1 MFHVRGTLCW
11 LFCALLSLGSLSIST
26 RISKA
31 EVIYENLTTPQS
43 AFVSEM
49 REHGDQIDLGGTAR
63 RLTQILFYYYADFV
77 PTGDE
82 VVKVRLYN
90 NLIPYDD
97 FRKSPTTLLYES
109 DWISITPGTATR
121 QIDDLN
127 ILLPLDNVTFTVEF
141 EGLLATEQAG
151 LLFYDPP
158 TEGYSFNEFWIR
170 SGSGVWR
177 TINYPSSPGL
187 RANLAIRLVATN
199 DVVLDQQQTTV
210 TAALPLRTPDTQVR
224 YAQTFTPSISGL
236 LSHINLDLNFATTP
250 VRLRILD
257 TIDGHPGPYV
267 LGSRNIIRATT
278 IDQPINMTALSIFLE
293 KDKQYA
299 IEVSTAVESSLLPSY
314 LLAAGPNNYSR
325 GALWSRSESAGS
337 WTKAS
342 PLPADSSEVDAAF
355 QVHMVAAQPF
365 TRLLTPSPNQSFD
378 LSEPIVFRAQ
388 VRKPDISTMTRVRF
402 MEGTNQLA
410 AVTNAP
416 YEFVWTNP
424 IPGEHKI
431 RAIADDSFKRPF
443 RSDILT
449 VFVRQPGPPENDN
462 FGSRLAL
469 DGLNLR
475 RVKPSVGATTEPG
488 EPGLRPSHAG
498 ATLWWSWTA
507 YDSSP
512 VTLTT
517 ATGASISV
525 FTGSSVNALTLV
537 ASALSSLRFD
547 PQPGVT
553 YSISIDPSND
563 NDQVVLDL
571 TTGLRFVGTSIRN
584 NLPTLTFESLNR
596 TTWIEYSTDLRNWT
610 RVASSSA
617 PSTFPVTWSDTG
629 PATNNKR
636 FYRLVTQ

>member
-1 MFHVRGTLCW
+1 MFHTRGTLYSF
-11 LFCALLSLGSLSIST
+11 FCALLSLGAIST
-26 RISKA
+26 STRTSKA

-43 AFVSEM
+43 AFVSET

-63 RLTQILFYYYADFV
+63 RLTQILFYYYANFV

-82 VVKVRLYN
+82 AVKVRLYN
-90 NLIPYDD
+90 NLTPYDN

-127 ILLPLDNVTFTVEF
+127 VLLPLDTVTFTVEF
-141 EGLLATEQAG
+141 KGLLATEQAG

-170 SGSGVWR
+170 TASGVWR

-187 RANLAIRLVATN
+187 RANLAIRLLAVN
-199 DVVLDQQQTTV
+199 DVKLDQQQPVATT
-210 TAALPLRTPDTQVR
+210 TLPLRAPTTQVR

-236 LSHINLDLNFATTP
+236 LSLVNLDLNFATTP
-250 VRLRILD
+250 VRIRILD
-257 TIDGHPGPYV
+257 TIDGRPGPHV
-267 LGSRNIIRATT
+267 LGARNIIRATAL
-278 IDQPINMTALSIFLE
+278 DQQINMTALSIFLE
-293 KDKQYA
+293 KEKQYA
-299 IEVSTAVESSLLPSY
+299 IELSTTAESSLTPSY

-325 GALWSRSESAGS
+325 GALWTRSESAGS

-342 PLPADSSEVDAAF
+342 ALASGASEIDAAF

-365 TRLLTPSPNQSFD
+365 TRILTPSPNQTFD
-378 LSEPIVFRAQ
+378 FAEPIVFRAQ
-388 VRKPDISTMTRVRF
+388 VRTPSIGTLTRVRF

-410 AVTNAP
+410 AITNAP
-416 YEFVWTNP
+416 YEFTWTNP
-424 IPGEHKI
+424 TPGEHKI

-449 VFVRQPGPPENDN
+449 VFVRPPGPPENDR
-462 FGSRLAL
+462 FASRIAL

-475 RVKPSVGATTEPG
+475 RVKPSAGATIEPNEPG
-488 EPGLRPSHAG
+488 VRQSHAG

-507 YDSSP
+507 YDDSP
-512 VTLTT
+512 VTITSS
-517 ATGASISV
+517 GASISI
-525 FTGSSVNALTLV
+525 FTGVALDSLVTV
-537 ASALSSLRFD
+537 ASGLSTVRFE
-547 PQPGVT
+547 PQAGVT
-553 YSISIDPSND
+553 YAISIDPAND

-584 NLPTLTFESLNR
+584 NVPTLTFDSLNR
-596 TTWIEYSTDLRNWT
+596 TTWIEHSTDLRDWT
-610 RVASSSA
+610 RVTTSSS
-617 PSTFPVTWSDTG
+617 PSVLPVVWTDPA
-629 PATNNKR
+629 PATNPRR
-636 FYRLVTQ
+636 FYRIVTQ

>member
-1 MFHVRGTLCW
+1 MFPVRGIICR
-11 LFCALLSLGSLSIST
+11 LFCALLSLGFISIST

-49 REHGDQIDLGGTAR
+49 REHGDQLDLGGTAR
-63 RLTQILFYYYADFV
+63 RLTQIVFYYYGNFV

-82 VVKVRLYN
+82 AVKVRLYN

-127 ILLPLDNVTFTVEF
+127 VLLPPDSVTFTVEF
-141 EGLLATEQAG
+141 KGLLATEQAG

-170 SGSGVWR
+170 ATSGAWR
-177 TINYPSSPGL
+177 TINYPSMPGL
-187 RANLAIRLVATN
+187 RANLAIRLLAVN
-199 DVVLDQQQTTV
+199 DVVLDQQQTAV
-210 TAALPLRTPDTQVR
+210 TATLPLRDATSQVR

-236 LSHINLDLNFATTP
+236 LSHINLDLNFPSTS
-250 VRLRILD
+250 VRVRILD
-257 TIDGHPGPYV
+257 TIDGRPGPHV
-267 LGSRNIIRATT
+267 LGSRNIIRANT
-278 IDQPINMTALSIFLE
+278 IDQPINMTELGIFLE

-299 IEVSTAVESSLLPSY
+299 IELSTTADSSVLPSY
-314 LLAAGPNNYSR
+314 LLAVGPNNYSR
-325 GALWSRSESAGS
+325 GALWTRSESGGS

-342 PLPADSSEVDAAF
+342 LPAVSSELDAAF

-365 TRLLTPSPNQSFD
+365 TRILTPSPNQTFD
-378 LSEPIVFRAQ
+378 FGEPIVFQAQ
-388 VRKPDISTMTRVRF
+388 VRKPEISTITRVRF

-416 YEFVWTNP
+416 YQFVWTNAT
-424 IPGEHKI
+424 PGEHKI
-431 RAIADDSFKRPF
+431 RAIADDSLKRPF

-449 VFVRQPGPPENDN
+449 AFVRQPGAPENDN
-462 FGSRLAL
+462 FASRIPL

-475 RVKPSVGATTEPG
+475 RFKPSAGASTETG

-512 VTLTT
+512 VTLST

-525 FTGSSVNALTLV
+525 FTGSSLNALTTV
-537 ASALSSLRFD
+537 ASALFTLRFE

-553 YSISIDPSND
+553 YSISVDPAND
-563 NDQVVLDL
+563 NDQVILDL
-571 TTGLRFVGTSIRN
+571 TTGLRFVGISIRN
-584 NLPTLTFESLNR
+584 NLPTLTFDSLNR
-596 TTWIEYSTDLRNWT
+596 TTWIEHSTDLRNWT
-610 RVASSSA
+610 RVTTSNA
-617 PSTFPVTWSDTG
+617 PSSLPIVWTDPA
-629 PATNNKR
+629 PATNPRR
-636 FYRLVTQ
+636 FYRIVTE

>member
-1 MFHVRGTLCW
+1 MSHFRGTLYS
-11 LFCALLSLGSLSIST
+11 LFCALLSLGSLS
-26 RISKA
+26 ISKA

-43 AFVSEM
+43 HFVSET
-49 REHGDQIDLGGTAR
+49 REHGDQVDLGGTAR
-63 RLTQILFYYYADFV
+63 RLTQIVFYYYANFV

-82 VVKVRLYN
+82 AVKVRLYN
-90 NLIPYDD
+90 NLTPYDD

-109 DWISITPGTATR
+109 DWISISPGTATR

-141 EGLLATEQAG
+141 KGLLATEQAG

-170 SGSGVWR
+170 TASGVWR
-177 TINYPSSPGL
+177 TINYPSVPGL

-199 DVVLDQQQTTV
+199 DVVLDQQQTAI
-210 TAALPLRTPDTQVR
+210 TATLPLRTANTQVR

-236 LSHINLDLNFATTP
+236 LSHINLDLNFAATP
-250 VRLRILD
+250 VRVRILD
-257 TIDGHPGPYV
+257 TIDGRPGPHV

-278 IDQPINMTALSIFLE
+278 IDQQINMTALSIFLE

-299 IEVSTAVESSLLPSY
+299 IELSTAADSSILPSY
-314 LLAAGPNNYSR
+314 LLAAGPNNYAR
-325 GALWSRSESAGS
+325 GALWTRSDSGGS

-342 PLPADSSEVDAAF
+342 LPTISSELDAAF
-355 QVHMVAAQPF
+355 QVHMVAAKPF

-378 LSEPIVFRAQ
+378 FAEPIVFRAQ
-388 VRKPDISTMTRVRF
+388 VGTPPIGTLTRVRF

-410 AVTNAP
+410 AITNAP

-424 IPGEHKI
+424 TPGEHKI

-449 VFVRQPGPPENDN
+449 AFVRPPGAPENDN
-462 FGSRLAL
+462 FASRLQL

-475 RVKPSVGATTEPG
+475 RVKPSTGATIESG
-488 EPGLRPSHAG
+488 EPGLRQSNAG

-507 YDSSP
+507 YDDAP
-512 VTLTT
+512 VTINT
-517 ATGASISV
+517 APGASISV
-525 FTGSSVNALTLV
+525 FTGSAINSLTLV
-537 ASALSSLRFD
+537 ASGISTVRFE

-553 YSISIDPSND
+553 YAISIDPANAND
-563 NDQVVLDL
+563 PVVLDL
-571 TTGLRFVGTSIRN
+571 TTGFRFVGTSFQN
-584 NLPTLTFESLNR
+584 NLPTLTFDSLNR
-596 TTWIEYSTDLRNWT
+596 STWIEHSTDLRNWT
-610 RVASSSA
+610 RVASSNGPSA
-617 PSTFPVTWSDTG
+617 LPVTWTDPTPATG
-629 PATNNKR
+629 PRR
-636 FYRLVTQ
+636 FYRIVTQ